1 MEGGERKDASNS
13 GTDSPTDSPT
23 DSDHDSQKPSWS
35 ERVKRRRRRAQRW
48 RERKVDEN
56 AMPPGMVA
64 GPEGGSDK
72 PWGRRAIWR
81 RGRNEK
87 EGEGEGE
94 EPKKKI
100 GGFVTMLDAS
110 PAPIRL
116 PSYEKVAKRGEERK
130 ESKGKEE
137 EREEKGKEK
146 GEEEEE
152 EEDEMYEGD
161 EEDEWDEDSLIRLS
175 DWWRQMLGKGKDP
188 TWQELDMMSEFLTDL
203 LDEETPS
210 LEMILTTRLHKLL
223 EALIKAAQE
232 QGLRYEGKRYRKVAH
247 KATEIRDKWMHD
259 MGGELYNMRAER
271 RKMLKDEKGRLA
283 RVHMRPAGAH
293 SSRWVVEGHCVEEGV
308 EFEPGM
314 WWLNDACAERDGM
327 LTDTRG
333 NVSVSPQSIPVV
345 TLAFGEELPTKKPAI
360 TRFTHSGRI
369 DSMMV
374 PLIRALDKRVQVLRR
389 YTLKSRL
396 APEAGLR
403 YDGFYDIVTYSLK
416 RLSWDESIFRVVIEF
431 ERCMGQRPMDTVL
444 AVPTPSMLD
453 DWEIYQEVKDDSV
466 RRSIGEAWYRESVSK
481 EKEEERDRLSWHQV
495 RADEDE
501 RRAAEDRRRDKEQQ
515 RRVAEDARRAV
526 EDEKREA
533 QMKKAERELK
543 YLEEQEKMGAEP
555 AGTLTREVNSR
566 RNMGHAAGAA
576 NGGDEEHARKRVR
589 LEDGVSTTATPSID
603 SSGAHSIVKENMEK
617 SKIAELTSNASHS
630 REREVGILRWVN
642 EKNVGFEGV
651 LKQRYTDF
659 LVNEITPDG
668 KVIHLTNLY
677 PPKQNKQQ
685 QPKPAEPPAPQEPVK
700 AAETVESV
708 SVPATTVATEAAQ
721 PPAPTAADSAK
732 PPTATPSSAAA
743 TADSFALTPEDE
755 VLLDNYFGADVREQ
769 IVKMYKKILAK
780 PNEKAATYGSVT
792 SEPILDRALRTKLH
806 QDMRR
811 IFDSRL
817 ETNTDK
823 DGLIRISA
831 APKAA
836 TNRGA
841 RGAPNQQTPRNQ
853 QKGKLGWAEL
863 GGEHLH
869 FSLLKENKDTM
880 EVISFIS
887 SRLGM
892 KPRSFA
898 FAGTKDRRGV
908 TVQRVSVFRKN
919 AEQIVHLNRDMWGSK
934 IGDFTYEKHA
944 LELGDLTGNEFH
956 ITLRDCQ
963 FPGADSLD
971 DEGKLA
977 LANRVVGG
985 AVESI
990 QSHGF
995 LNYYGLQRFGTYLI
1009 GTDEIG
1015 KLILKNDYK
1024 GAVDALLT
1032 FSPECL
1038 SAGQDPDFV
1047 TSDGKPLSRDDI
1059 ARAKA
1064 IDIFKTTG
1072 RAKEALDKLPRK
1084 FSAESTIIRHLE
1096 RGDRKTDYVGAI
1108 LQINRNLRLMYVH
1121 AYQSLVWNHAVSERW
1136 ARFGDKVVE
1145 GDLVLVEANADK
1157 PAVEE
1162 LDQNGEVVVLP
1173 AADDTAVSTDDM
1185 FQRARPLSAEEA
1197 ASGKFTIF
1205 DIVLPTPGYD
1215 IEYPM
1220 NAIGDFYKTFMSSER
1235 GGGLDPAN
1243 MRRPQKDFSLSG
1255 SYRKIMGTVG
1265 NDVTYEVKAYTE
1277 DNEQM
1282 VETDLDR
1289 INKSRGQPNRNAE
1302 PKHKYAGK
1310 EVFGNADAVAGR
1322 NAWAES
1328 AKTIAEGDKALEA
1341 TAVSGAGDKTSAPAV
1356 HETFIQRD
1364 TGNGEQTGVKETVI
1378 LGGPAAPVA
1387 SDATMNEAPAAATVV
1402 EATAD
1407 KKRTA
1412 EDMAVHDDEVV
1423 EKRRKIAVV
1432 VKFQLGSS
1440 QYATMALRE
1449 LMKEG
1454 GVVTYKPDFSGG
1466 R

>member
-1 MEGGERKDASNS
+1 
-13 GTDSPTDSPT
+13 
-23 DSDHDSQKPSWS
+23 
-35 ERVKRRRRRAQRW
+35 
-48 RERKVDEN
+48 
-56 AMPPGMVA
+56 
-64 GPEGGSDK
+64 
-72 PWGRRAIWR
+72 
-81 RGRNEK
+81 
-87 EGEGEGE
+87 
-94 EPKKKI
+94 
-100 GGFVTMLDAS
+100 
-110 PAPIRL
+110 
-116 PSYEKVAKRGEERK
+116 
-130 ESKGKEE
+130 
-137 EREEKGKEK
+137 
-146 GEEEEE
+146 
-152 EEDEMYEGD
+152 
-161 EEDEWDEDSLIRLS
+161 
-175 DWWRQMLGKGKDP
+175 
-188 TWQELDMMSEFLTDL
+188 
-203 LDEETPS
+203 
-210 LEMILTTRLHKLL
+210 
-223 EALIKAAQE
+223 
-232 QGLRYEGKRYRKVAH
+232 
-247 KATEIRDKWMHD
+247 
-259 MGGELYNMRAER
+259 
-271 RKMLKDEKGRLA
+271 
-283 RVHMRPAGAH
+283 
-293 SSRWVVEGHCVEEGV
+293 
-308 EFEPGM
+308 
-314 WWLNDACAERDGM
+314 
-327 LTDTRG
+327 
-333 NVSVSPQSIPVV
+333 
-345 TLAFGEELPTKKPAI
+345 
-360 TRFTHSGRI
+360 
-369 DSMMV
+369 
-374 PLIRALDKRVQVLRR
+374 
-389 YTLKSRL
+389 
-396 APEAGLR
+396 
-403 YDGFYDIVTYSLK
+403 
-416 RLSWDESIFRVVIEF
+416 
-431 ERCMGQRPMDTVL
+431 
-444 AVPTPSMLD
+444 
-453 DWEIYQEVKDDSV
+453 
-466 RRSIGEAWYRESVSK
+466 
-481 EKEEERDRLSWHQV
+481 
-495 RADEDE
+495 
-501 RRAAEDRRRDKEQQ
+501 
-515 RRVAEDARRAV
+515 
-526 EDEKREA
+526 
-533 QMKKAERELK
+533 
-543 YLEEQEKMGAEP
+543 
-555 AGTLTREVNSR
+555 
-566 RNMGHAAGAA
+566 MGHETGAA
-576 NGGDEEHARKRVR
+576 NGAAEEHARKRVR
-589 LEDGVSTTATPSID
+589 REDGVSTTTTPTID
-603 SSGAHSIVKENMEK
+603 PSAAHSSVKEAMEK

-642 EKNVGFEGV
+642 EENVGFEGV

-668 KVIHLTNLY
+668 KVIHLTNIY

-685 QPKPAEPPAPQEPVK
+685 QAKPVQPPAQKEPV
-700 AAETVESV
+700 
-708 SVPATTVATEAAQ
+708 EAAQ
-721 PPAPTAADSAK
+721 PVESVQAPTTNVAAIEEVVQTPEPTPVE
-732 PPTATPSSAAA
+732 PPKKSTAPDTPGNAAA
-743 TADSFALTPEDE
+743 TADSFMLAPGDE
-755 VLLDNYFGADVREQ
+755 VLLDKYFGADVREQ
-769 IVKMYKKILAK
+769 IFKMYKKILAK

-792 SEPILDRALRTKLH
+792 SEPILDRELRTKLH

-823 DGLIRISA
+823 DGFIRISA
-831 APKAA
+831 APKAGPS
-836 TNRGA
+836 RGA
-841 RGAPNQQTPRNQ
+841 RGGQNQQTPRNQ

-919 AEQIVHLNRDMWGSK
+919 AEQIAHLNRDMWGSK
-934 IGDFTYEKHA
+934 IGDYTYEKHA

-963 FPGADSLD
+963 FPGADNLD

-977 LANRVVGG
+977 LANKVVGG

-1024 GAVDALLT
+1024 GAVDAILS

-1096 RGDRKTDYVGAI
+1096 RGDRKTDYMGAI

-1136 ARFGDKVVE
+1136 GQSGDKVVE
-1145 GDLVLVEANADK
+1145 GDLILVEANADK
-1157 PAVEE
+1157 PEVEE

-1185 FQRARPLSAEEA
+1185 FQRARPLSADEA
-1197 ASGKFTIF
+1197 ASGKFSIF

-1220 NAIGDFYKTFMSSER
+1220 NAIGDFYKTFMGSER

-1243 MRRPQKDFSLSG
+1243 MRRAQKDFSLSG
-1255 SYRKIMGTVG
+1255 SYRKIMATVG

-1289 INKSRGQPNRNAE
+1289 INKARGQPNRNAE
-1302 PKHKYAGK
+1302 PKHRYAGK
-1310 EVFGNADAVAGR
+1310 EVFGNADAAAGH
-1322 NAWAES
+1322 NAWAGS
-1328 AKTIAEGDKALEA
+1328 AKTIAEGDKTIEE
-1341 TAVSGAGDKTSAPAV
+1341 TAANAGKSSVPAV
-1356 HETFIQRD
+1356 HETSIQKND
-1364 TGNGEQTGVKETVI
+1364 GNGVQTGVKETIIVS
-1378 LGGPAAPVA
+1378 GSAAPGA
-1387 SDATMNEAPAAATVV
+1387 DDTTMEVAPAVTTIA
-1402 EATAD
+1402 EATED
-1407 KKRTA
+1407 KKRAADDMTA
-1412 EDMAVHDDEVV
+1412 DENEAVER
-1423 EKRRKIAVV
+1423 RRKITVI

-1454 GVVTYKPDFSGG
+1454 GVVTYKPDFSSG

>member
-1 MEGGERKDASNS
+1 AWERQGSNLAGTGHDVRFPERSIRRGDTLSGDDPHDAAAQVAGGADQGGWRAGAAVRGEAVPQD
-13 GTDSPTDSPT
+13 
-23 DSDHDSQKPSWS
+23 
-35 ERVKRRRRRAQRW
+35 RAQGDRDT
-48 RERKVDEN
+48 RQVDGGYGQP
-56 AMPPGMVA
+56 AIRYA
-64 GPEGGSDK
+64 G
-72 PWGRRAIWR
+72 R
-81 RGRNEK
+81 
-87 EGEGEGE
+87 
-94 EPKKKI
+94 
-100 GGFVTMLDAS
+100 
-110 PAPIRL
+110 
-116 PSYEKVAKRGEERK
+116 
-130 ESKGKEE
+130 
-137 EREEKGKEK
+137 
-146 GEEEEE
+146 
-152 EEDEMYEGD
+152 
-161 EEDEWDEDSLIRLS
+161 
-175 DWWRQMLGKGKDP
+175 
-188 TWQELDMMSEFLTDL
+188 
-203 LDEETPS
+203 
-210 LEMILTTRLHKLL
+210 
-223 EALIKAAQE
+223 AAQ
-232 QGLRYEGKRYRKVAH
+232 
-247 KATEIRDKWMHD
+247 D
-259 MGGELYNMRAER
+259 AE
-271 RKMLKDEKGRLA
+271 
-283 RVHMRPAGAH
+283 
-293 SSRWVVEGHCVEEGV
+293 SSRWVVEGHCVEEGI

-314 WWLNDACAERDGM
+314 WWLNDACAERDVCPCGDFGVWRGDADAE
-327 LTDTRG
+327 TDDHAVHAQRSHRDDDAASDAGAGQTRAG
-333 NVSVSPQSIPVV
+333 AAAVYAEVAAGARGGV
-345 TLAFGEELPTKKPAI
+345 A
-360 TRFTHSGRI
+360 
-369 DSMMV
+369 
-374 PLIRALDKRVQVLRR
+374 RA
-389 YTLKSRL
+389 
-396 APEAGLR
+396 
-403 YDGFYDIVTYSLK
+403 
-416 RLSWDESIFRVVIEF
+416 
-431 ERCMGQRPMDTVL
+431 MDTVL

-453 DWEIYQEVKDDSV
+453 DWDIYLEIKDDSV
-466 RRSIGEAWYRESVSK
+466 RRSVGEAWYRESLSK
-481 EKEEERDRLSWHQV
+481 EREEEKDRLSWHQV
-495 RADEDE
+495 RADEDR
-501 RRAAEDRRRDKEQQ
+501 RRAEEDRRREQEEE
-515 RRVAEDARRAV
+515 RRAEEDARRAV
-526 EDEKREA
+526 EDEKRAA
-533 QMKKAERELK
+533 QMRKAERELQ
-543 YLEEQEKMGAEP
+543 YLEEQERIEDEKATEEEEDRRKMGH
-555 AGTLTREVNSR
+555 G
-566 RNMGHAAGAA
+566 AGAA
-576 NGGDEEHARKRVR
+576 NGGGEEHARKRVR
-589 LEDGVSTTATPSID
+589 REDGASTTAAPSID
-603 SSGAHSIVKENMEK
+603 SSAAHPSVKEDMEK
-617 SKIAELTSNASHS
+617 SKIAELTSKASHS

-642 EKNVGFEGV
+642 EENVGFEGV

-685 QPKPAEPPAPQEPVK
+685 QAKPAQPPAPQEPVK
-700 AAETVESV
+700 AVQPVESV
-708 SVPATTVATEAAQ
+708 
-721 PPAPTAADSAK
+721 PAPTTTAATEVVQAPAPTVAE
-732 PPTATPSSAAA
+732 PPKTSTAAATPANAAA

-792 SEPILDRALRTKLH
+792 SEPILDRELRTKLH
-806 QDMRR
+806 HDMRR

-823 DGLIRISA
+823 DGFIRISA
-831 APKAA
+831 APKAGP
-836 TNRGA
+836 NRGA

-919 AEQIVHLNRDMWGSK
+919 AEQITHLNRDMWGSK

-963 FPGADSLD
+963 FPGADNLD

-977 LANRVVGG
+977 LANKVVGG

-995 LNYYGLQRFGTYLI
+995 LNYYGLQRFGTYII

-1024 GAVDALLT
+1024 GAVDAILS

-1038 SAGQDPDFV
+1038 SADQDPDFV

-1064 IDIFKTTG
+1064 IDIFKATG

-1096 RGDRKTDYVGAI
+1096 RGDRKTDYMGAI

-1136 ARFGDKVVE
+1136 AQSGDKVIE

-1157 PAVEE
+1157 PEVEE

-1173 AADDTAVSTDDM
+1173 AADDAAVSTDDM

-1197 ASGKFTIF
+1197 ASGKFSIF

-1220 NAIGDFYKTFMSSER
+1220 NAIGGFYKTFMGSER
-1235 GGGLDPAN
+1235 GGGLDPGN
-1243 MRRPQKDFSLSG
+1243 MRRAQKDFSLSG

-1265 NDVTYEVKAYTE
+1265 NDVTYEVKPYTE

-1289 INKSRGQPNRNAE
+1289 INKSRGLTNRNAE
-1302 PKHKYAGK
+1302 PKHRYAGK
-1310 EVFGNADAVAGR
+1310 EVFGNGDAAAGR

-1328 AKTIAEGDKALEA
+1328 AKTIAEGDKVLEES
-1341 TAVSGAGDKTSAPAV
+1341 TTSTDKSSVAAV
-1356 HETFIQRD
+1356 HETFIQKD
-1364 TGNGEQTGVKETVI
+1364 SKNGEQTGVKETVI
-1378 LGGPAAPVA
+1378 LPGSAAPGA
-1387 SDATMNEAPAAATVV
+1387 NDTTMNEAPAVATVV
-1402 EATAD
+1402 EATED

-1412 EDMAVHDDEVV
+1412 EDMAVNDSEVV
-1423 EKRRKIAVV
+1423 EKRRKIAVI

-1454 GVVTYKPDFSGG
+1454 GVVTYKPDFSSG

>member
-1 MEGGERKDASNS
+1 
-13 GTDSPTDSPT
+13 
-23 DSDHDSQKPSWS
+23 
-35 ERVKRRRRRAQRW
+35 
-48 RERKVDEN
+48 
-56 AMPPGMVA
+56 MPPGMVT
-64 GPEGGSDK
+64 GPEGGADR

-81 RGRNEK
+81 RGRSE
-87 EGEGEGE
+87 EEGE
-94 EPKKKI
+94 EKKKKV
-100 GGFVTMLDAS
+100 GGFVTMLDES

-116 PSYEKVAKRGEERK
+116 PSYEKIAKKVEDRME
-130 ESKGKEE
+130 
-137 EREEKGKEK
+137 EK
-146 GEEEEE
+146 GEEHDTEEGKRKMKEEE
-152 EEDEMYEGD
+152 ELELEELEEGD
-161 EEDEWDEDSLIRLS
+161 EEDEWDEDSLVRLS
-175 DWWRQMLGKGKDP
+175 DWWRQILGKGKDP
-188 TWQELDMMSEFLTDL
+188 TWQELDMMSAFLTDL
-203 LDEETPS
+203 YDEETPS
-210 LEMILTTRLHKLL
+210 LEMILRTRLHKLL
-223 EALIKAAQE
+223 EALIKAAGE
-232 QGLRYEGKRYRKVAH
+232 QGLRYEGKRYRKVAR
-247 KATEIRDKWMHD
+247 KATEVRDKWMKD
-259 MGGELYNMRAER
+259 MGGQLYNMRAER
-271 RKMLKDEKGRLA
+271 RKMLEGENGRLT
-283 RVHMRPAGAH
+283 RVHMRPTGEH
-293 SSRWVVEGHCVEEGV
+293 SSRWVVEGHCVEEGI

-333 NVSVSPQSIPVV
+333 NVSVSPQAVPVV
-345 TLAFGEELPTKKPAI
+345 TLAFGEEMPTKNPTI
-360 TRFTHSGRI
+360 SRFTHSGRI
-369 DSMMV
+369 ETMML
-374 PLIRALDKRVQVLRR
+374 PLMRALDKRVQVLRR

-403 YDGFYDIVTYSLK
+403 YDGFYDIVLYSLQ
-416 RLSWDESIFRVVIEF
+416 RLSWDESVFRVVIEF
-431 ERCMGQRPMDTVL
+431 ERCMGQRPMETVL

-453 DWEIYQEVKDDSV
+453 DWDIYLEIKDESV
-466 RRSIGEAWYRESVSK
+466 RRSVGEAWYRESLSK
-481 EKEEERDRLSWHQV
+481 EREEERDRLSWHQV
-495 RADEDE
+495 RADEDRRRVEEDKRREREEE
-501 RRAAEDRRRDKEQQ
+501 RRAE
-515 RRVAEDARRAV
+515 EDARRAV
-526 EDEKREA
+526 EDEKRAA
-533 QMKKAERELK
+533 QMRKAEQELR
-543 YLEEQEKMGAEP
+543 YLEEQERIEDERQEAGLPHISAAAEKNHKSALVPNSAPTTSNSSLCGSLGKHNHSQTHLP
-555 AGTLTREVNSR
+555 AHR
-566 RNMGHAAGAA
+566 RRMGHGAA
-576 NGGDEEHARKRVR
+576 APNGGGEEHARKRVR
-589 LEDGVSTTATPSID
+589 LEDGISTTATPAID
-603 SSGAHSIVKENMEK
+603 PSTAQSNVKGDMEK

-642 EKNVGFEGV
+642 EGNVGFEGV

-668 KVIHLTNLY
+668 KVIHLTNIY

-685 QPKPAEPPAPQEPVK
+685 PAKTAQPPAPKEPVK
-700 AAETVESV
+700 AAQPVENA
-708 SVPATTVATEAAQ
+708 PAPTTTEATEIAQ
-721 PPAPTAADSAK
+721 APAPTAAE
-732 PPTATPSSAAA
+732 PPKTSTTPATPGDAAT
-743 TADSFALTPEDE
+743 TADSFALVPEDE
-755 VLLDNYFGADVREQ
+755 VLLDNYFGANVREQ

-792 SEPILDRALRTKLH
+792 SEPILDRELRTKLH

-811 IFDSRL
+811 IFDSKL

-823 DGLIRISA
+823 DGFIRISA
-831 APKAA
+831 APKVGPS
-836 TNRGA
+836 RGA
-841 RGAPNQQTPRNQ
+841 RGGANQQIPRNQ

-919 AEQIVHLNRDMWGSK
+919 AEQIAHLNRDMWGSK
-934 IGDFTYEKHA
+934 IGDYTYEKHA

-963 FPGADSLD
+963 FPDAENLD

-977 LANRVVGG
+977 LANKVVGG

-1024 GAVDALLT
+1024 GAVDAILS

-1096 RGDRKTDYVGAI
+1096 RGDRKTDYMGAI

-1136 ARFGDKVVE
+1136 AQSGDKVVE

-1197 ASGKFTIF
+1197 ASGKFSIF

-1220 NAIGDFYKTFMSSER
+1220 NAIGDFYKTFMGSER

-1243 MRRPQKDFSLSG
+1243 MRRAQKDFSLSG

-1289 INKSRGQPNRNAE
+1289 INKARGQPNRNAE
-1302 PKHKYAGK
+1302 PKHRYVGK
-1310 EVFGNADAVAGR
+1310 EVFGNSDAVAGR
-1322 NAWAES
+1322 NAWADS
-1328 AKTIAEGDKALEA
+1328 AKTIAEGDKAHDAEA
-1341 TAVSGAGDKTSAPAV
+1341 VASAGDTSSAPTV
-1356 HETFIQRD
+1356 RETFIQKD
-1364 TGNGEQTGVKETVI
+1364 AGSGEQTGVKETVI
-1378 LGGPAAPVA
+1378 LSGPVQPATDDTTMSETPTTAGVA
-1387 SDATMNEAPAAATVV
+1387 
-1402 EATAD
+1402 EATED
-1407 KKRTA
+1407 KKRAA
-1412 EDMAVHDDEVV
+1412 EDMTTNDNEAE
-1423 EKRRKIAVV
+1423 EQRRKIAVI

-1454 GVVTYKPDFSGG
+1454 GVVTYKPDFSSG